1 MVVFTGQPVTALV
14 PGGSS
19 SGWTPQTVE
28 QVIDK
33 VLSMVKTV
41 QSLRAAQGAGQQETH
56 VKDSPM
62 IIHSDP
68 PAAKCKVEAGLEN
81 LYALTSNLVNGGQGD
96 TKLSSL
102 LDINSL
108 TIRDAQQFIGKVIGR

>member
-1 MVVFTGQPVTALV
+1 MVVFTGQPITAVV
-14 PGGSS
+14 PSGGS
-19 SGWTPQTVE
+19 SGWTPQSVE

-33 VLSMVKTV
+33 VLSMMKTV
-41 QSLRAAQGAGQQETH
+41 QSLRAAQAGQQQETH

-68 PAAKCKVEAGLEN
+68 PAAKCKIESGLEN
-81 LYALTSNLVNGGQGD
+81 LYALTSNLVNAGQGD

-102 LDINSL
+102 IDINNL